1 MSTHLSRE
9 QLMKYRTRALLPG
22 ELVAIDGHLGKCQD
36 CRRELTDMASSATS
50 FTSAIRQAQSEHLSY
65 EQMDAWVDNELDQT
79 ERELVL
85 SHIGL
90 CKPCARQLKAYE
102 SYAPIM
108 SASILNQPT
117 LLNQPTGVQPAQP
130 ISLGDKIRAWF
141 QAPQLAMAAA
151 AVLAIAILGP
161 LVMRDSSRGLRQD
174 IAQFDSLPASVRGS
188 AKEVVN
194 ASTAE
199 RPASLAGLA
208 PNTDSNLQY
217 PVSEVVEERQ
227 PILRWKALGGSYVV
241 AVYDASHREV
251 AQSGML
257 NDTHWLVPVPL
268 NRGEKYTWEIG
279 SAGETRSATFQVL
292 GEAEE
297 AKLAEVRASKVGP
310 MALGAVA
317 QQFGLLSLA
326 QQQFEALAKEKPKSQ
341 DAVKLLDRV
350 IEMRGRP

>member
-36 CRRELTDMASSATS
+36 CRRELTEMASSSIS
-50 FTSAIRQAQSEHLSY
+50 FTSAIRQAQSEHLTY
-65 EQMDAWVDNELDQT
+65 EQMDSWVDDQLDQT
-79 ERELVL
+79 ERELIL

-102 SYAPIM
+102 SYAPVM
-108 SASILNQPT
+108 SAPIT
-117 LLNQPTGVQPAQP
+117 VQPAQQ
-130 ISLGDKIRAWF
+130 IQAVSLADKIRAWF
-141 QAPQLAMAAA
+141 HAPQMAMAAA

-161 LVMRDSSRGLRQD
+161 MVMRDSSRGLRQD
-174 IAQFDSLPASVRGS
+174 IAQFDSLPDSVRGS

-194 ASTAE
+194 ANTSE
-199 RPASLAGLA
+199 RPASLASLA
-208 PNTDSNLQY
+208 PNRDSSLQY

-227 PILRWKALGGSYVV
+227 PILRWKAFGGSYVV
-241 AVYDASHREV
+241 AVYDSSHREV

-268 NRGEKYTWEIG
+268 ERGEKYTWEIG
-279 SAGETRSATFQVL
+279 SAGETRTASFRVL
-292 GEAEE
+292 AEADE

-326 QQQFEALAKEKPKSQ
+326 EQQFTALAKEKPKSQ
-341 DAVKLLDRV
+341 DAAKLLDHV
-350 IEMRGRP
+350 IEMRGR

>member
-9 QLMKYRTRALLPG
+9 QLMKYRNRALLPG

-36 CRRELTDMASSATS
+36 CRRELTDLALSSTS
-50 FTSAIRQAQSEHLSY
+50 FTAAIREAQSDHITY
-65 EQMDAWVDNELDQT
+65 EQMDAWVDDEMDQT

-102 SYAPIM
+102 SYAPVM
-108 SASILNQPT
+108 SAPITQVV
-117 LLNQPTGVQPAQP
+117 VQPAQP

-161 LVMRDSSRGLRQD
+161 MVMRNSSRGLGQD
-174 IAQFDSLPASVRGS
+174 VAQFDSLPASVRS
-188 AKEVVN
+188 EAKQVVN
-194 ASTAE
+194 ATNAE
-199 RPASLAGLA
+199 RPASLEGLA
-208 PNTDSNLQY
+208 PNTDSNMQY

-227 PILRWKALGGSYVV
+227 PILRWNTFGGSYVV
-241 AVYDASHREV
+241 AVYDSSHREV

-257 NDTHWLVPVPL
+257 NETHWLVPVPL
-268 NRGEKYTWEIG
+268 GRGEKYTWEIASDG
-279 SAGETRSATFQVL
+279 VMRSATFRVL
-292 GEAEE
+292 GDADE
-297 AKLAEVRASKVGP
+297 AKLAEVRASRVGP

-326 QQQFEALAKEKPKSQ
+326 QQEFETLAKEKPKSP
-341 DAVKLLDRV
+341 DAVKLLDHV
-350 IEMRGRP
+350 IEMRGR

>member
-1 MSTHLSRE
+1 MYTHLSRE
-9 QLMKYRTRALLPG
+9 QMMKYRTRALLPG

-36 CRRELTDMASSATS
+36 CRRELTDMASSTIS
-50 FTSAIRQAQSEHLSY
+50 FTSAIREAQSEHLSY
-65 EQMDAWVDNELDQT
+65 EQMDAWVDDQLDQT

-102 SYAPIM
+102 SYAPVM
-108 SASILNQPT
+108 SAQIL
-117 LLNQPTGVQPAQP
+117 VQPAQP

-161 LVMRDSSRGLRQD
+161 MIMRDGSRGLGQD
-174 IAQFDSLPASVRGS
+174 IAQFDSLPVSVRGS

-208 PNTDSNLQY
+208 PNADSSLQY

-227 PILRWKALGGSYVV
+227 PILRWKALGGAYVV
-241 AVYDASHREV
+241 AVYDSSHREV
-251 AQSGML
+251 AHSGML

-268 NRGEKYTWEIG
+268 DRGEKYTWEIG
-279 SAGETRSATFQVL
+279 SSGETRTASFRVL
-292 GEAEE
+292 GEADE
-297 AKLAEVRASKVGP
+297 AKLAEVRASNVGP

-326 QQQFEALAKEKPKSQ
+326 EREFETLAKEKPKSQ

-350 IEMRGRP
+350 IEIRGRQ

>member
-1 MSTHLSRE
+1 MYTHLSRE

-36 CRRELTDMASSATS
+36 CRRELTDMASSTS
-50 FTSAIRQAQSEHLSY
+50 FTSSFTDVIRESVSEHITY
-65 EQMDAWVDNELDQT
+65 EQMDAWVDDQLDQT

-90 CKPCARQLKAYE
+90 CKPCARTLKAYE
-102 SYAPIM
+102 SYAPVM
-108 SASILNQPT
+108 SAPIMVQPA
-117 LLNQPTGVQPAQP
+117 QPAQP
-130 ISLGDKIRAWF
+130 ISIGDKIRAWF

-161 LVMRDSSRGLRQD
+161 MVMRDSSRGLRQD
-174 IAQFDSLPASVRGS
+174 IAQFDSLPVSVRGS

-199 RPASLAGLA
+199 RPASLQGLV
-208 PNTDSNLQY
+208 PNTDSSLQY

-227 PILRWKALGGSYVV
+227 PILRWKAFGGSYVV
-241 AVYDASHREV
+241 AVYDSSHREV

-268 NRGEKYTWEIG
+268 ERGEKYTWEIG
-279 SAGETRSATFQVL
+279 SAGETRTASFRVL
-292 GEAEE
+292 GEADA
-297 AKLAEVRASKVGP
+297 AKLAEVRASNVGP

-326 QQQFEALAKEKPKSQ
+326 EQQFKALAQEKPKSP
-341 DAVKLLDRV
+341 DAVKLLDHV
-350 IEMRGRP
+350 IEMRGR

>member
-9 QLMKYRTRALLPG
+9 QLVKYRNRALLPG

-36 CRRELTDMASSATS
+36 CRRELTDVASSSFA
-50 FTSAIRQAQSEHLSY
+50 FTSAIREAQSEHLSY
-65 EQMDAWVDNELDQT
+65 EQMDAWVDNEMDQT

-102 SYAPIM
+102 SYAPVM
-108 SASILNQPT
+108 SGPII
-117 LLNQPTGVQPAQP
+117 VQPAQP

-161 LVMRDSSRGLRQD
+161 MVMRDSARGLRQD
-174 IAQFDSLPASVRGS
+174 IAQFDSLPDSVRSS
-188 AKEVVN
+188 AKEVVKAN
-194 ASTAE
+194 TAE
-199 RPASLAGLA
+199 RPASLAGLV
-208 PNTDSNLQY
+208 PNTDSSLEY

-227 PILRWKALGGSYVV
+227 PILRWKAFGGSYVV
-241 AVYDASHREV
+241 AVYDSSHREV
-251 AQSGML
+251 AQSAVL
-257 NDTHWLVPVPL
+257 SDTHWLVAVPL
-268 NRGEKYTWEIG
+268 ERGEKYTWEID
-279 SAGETRSATFQVL
+279 SAGEKRSASFRIL
-292 GEAEE
+292 GAADE

-326 QQQFEALAKEKPKSQ
+326 QQQFEALAKEKPKSR
-341 DAVKLLDRV
+341 DAVKLLDHV
-350 IEMRGRP
+350 IEMRGR